1 MAGFREGAYARVW
14 DIRPVDGKNAT
25 DIRISISS
33 KNKETGEYRDDFAGF
48 VRCYGGANTKA
59 GNLQQKDRIKLTST
73 SVSNSYNKEKNETK
87 YYFSVFDFEPA
98 EPYTNS
104 GNSGGQAPDY
114 PFEGDTGFEGTAKTA
129 DELPY

>member
-1 MAGFREGAYARVW
+1 MAGFRDGAYARVW
-14 DIRPVDGKNAT
+14 DIRRVDGKNAT

-59 GNLQQKDRIKLTST
+59 GNLQPKDRIKLLST
-73 SVSNSYNKEKNETK
+73 SVSNIYNKETKESK

-104 GNSGGQAPDY
+104 GGSNQSPGY
-114 PFEGDTGFEGTAKTA
+114 PFEGDVGEPQDTSKTV

>member
-1 MAGFREGAYARVW
+1 MAGFRDGAYARVW
-14 DIRPVDGKNAT
+14 DIRRVDGKNAT

-59 GNLQQKDRIKLTST
+59 ANLQQKDRIKLTST
-73 SVSNSYNKEKNETK
+73 SVSNSYNKEKNETR

-98 EPYTNS
+98 EPFTNDGS
-104 GNSGGQAPDY
+104 AGASRNDY
-114 PFEGDTGFEGTAKTA
+114 PFLTEGDNPVESSSDT
-129 DELPY
+129 LPY

>member
-1 MAGFREGAYARVW
+1 MAGFRDGAYARVW
-14 DIRPVDGKNAT
+14 DIRRVDGKNAT

-48 VRCYGGANTKA
+48 VRCYGGANAKA
-59 GNLQQKDRIKLTST
+59 ANLQQKDRIKLTST

-98 EPYTNS
+98 EPFTNS
-104 GNSGGQAPDY
+104 GGGQAPDY
-114 PFEGDTGFEGTAKTA
+114 PFEGEVGEPNNTGKTV

>member
-14 DIRPVDGKNAT
+14 EIQPVAGKNAT

-33 KNKETGEYRDDFAGF
+33 KNKETGEYKDDFAGF
-48 VRCYGGANTKA
+48 VRCYSGAHTKA
-59 GNLQQKDRIKLTST
+59 ANLQKKDRIKLLST
-73 SVSNSYNKEKNETK
+73 SVTKTYNKETNESK

-104 GNSGGQAPDY
+104 GNDY
-114 PFEGDTGFEGTAKTA
+114 PFVTEGDNPVESNTAE
-129 DELPY
+129 DLPY

>member
-14 DIRPVDGKNAT
+14 DIQPVAGKNAT

-33 KNKETGEYRDDFAGF
+33 KSKETGEYKDDFAGF
-48 VRCYGGANTKA
+48 VRCYSGAHTKA
-59 GNLQQKDRIKLTST
+59 ANLQKKDRIKLLST
-73 SVSNSYNKEKNETK
+73 SVSNTYNKETKESK

-98 EPYTNS
+98 EPFTSS
-104 GNSGGQAPDY
+104 GGGQAPDY
-114 PFEGDTGFEGTAKTA
+114 PFEGEIGEPNNTGKTV